1 MTEHAE
7 LGASSSA
14 RWLACPGSV
23 PLARPYLGGPASSYA
38 AEGTVAHTI
47 AQAMLAKEAPPPI
60 GAMVTVDGHDVLV
73 TEEMLDAVD
82 VYLDI
87 VRPLL
92 AKAQD
97 GGVEIR
103 VHISSVPPTAEC
115 YGTADFVAIIG
126 RKLFIVDLKYGKG
139 VHVSVANNSQALFY
153 ALAVVETLH
162 LDGLIDEIEITICQP
177 RIDGA
182 ERQSWTIDVI
192 DLWIWRDSKLIP
204 AVQRILDG
212 DTSLQDGPWCRFCP
226 ALAICPLK
234 HELAMQAAEQAFD
247 AYNETNFPNSDDL
260 SPAQIAERLQ
270 LALRLEDWI
279 DKLKE
284 HAALMIHRGEEV
296 PGFKLVEGRSNR
308 KWAGEDADVLRE
320 LVERGKFSQA
330 DTSRFYKPAEL
341 QSPAQIEKTLKRMG
355 RTQTQFL
362 LNGLINKPA
371 GKPSLVPA
379 NDPRPAMAILTAR
392 EAFRLSATDEEE
404 V

>member
-14 RWLACPGSV
+14 RWLHCPGSV

-47 AQAMLAKEAPPPI
+47 AQAALAKEPLPAI
-60 GAMVTVDGHDVLV
+60 GAMVTVDGHEILV

-82 VYLDI
+82 EYLDI

-139 VHVSVANNSQALFY
+139 VRVSVANNSQALFY

-162 LDGLIDEIEITICQP
+162 LDGLIDQIEIIICQP

-182 ERQSWTIDVI
+182 ERQSWEIDII
-192 DLWIWRDSKLIP
+192 DLWMWRDAKLVP

-234 HELAMQAAEQAFD
+234 HGLAMQAAEDAFD
-247 AYNETNFPNSDDL
+247 TGFDDMRNNDDL
-260 SPAQIAERLQ
+260 PPEGVAERLN

-284 HAALMIHRGEEV
+284 HAALMIHHGEDV

-308 KWAGEDADVLRE
+308 KWAGEDADILRE
-320 LVERGKFSQA
+320 LVERGKFTPKDA
-330 DTSRFYKPAEL
+330 ERFYKPPEL
-341 QSPAQIEKTLKRMG
+341 QSPAGIEKTLKRMG

-392 EAFRLSATDEEE
+392 EAFRISATDEEE